1 MGSGTPHRPGGPVSD
16 LSDPAMNAIS
26 VLPKDAIPSI
36 DDPTFGEGHFADPD
50 DEVLTVEPEDGS
62 PARAY
67 PIRILHYH
75 EVVNDTVPTADG
87 GEDAIAV
94 TWCPICGSGV
104 VYDASVDDRRL
115 IFGVSGKLIDDDLVL
130 YDRETDSEWK
140 QSTGECLAGDR
151 LGERLRVRPG
161 PMTTYATF
169 REAHPDGVVLQPA
182 SGGSAAASG
191 YDPSGYE
198 GYEER
203 DAFGL
208 GGMRGEGPEREWNRN
223 DLDPK
228 TVVLG
233 VTPADGGALGLPLP
247 VVEAAGGVV
256 EATVG
261 ETEVVVLATGDGLH
275 AFEHPG
281 FGLRIEDGTV
291 RGDGATWT
299 PATGESVDGRRLRR
313 VPTRRLYSFAWQDH
327 HGPDAFYSG

>member
-1 MGSGTPHRPGGPVSD
+1 MSDSGESAINV
-16 LSDPAMNAIS
+16 IS

-36 DDPTFGEGHFADPD
+36 DDPTFGDEYFGNPD
-50 DEVLTVEPEDGS
+50 DEVLIVEPEDGS

-67 PIRILHYH
+67 PIRILNYH
-75 EVVNDTVPTADG
+75 EVVNDTVPVADG
-87 GEDAIAV
+87 DADSIAV

-104 VYDASVDDRRL
+104 VYEATVDDRRL
-115 IFGVSGKLIDDDLVL
+115 TFGVSGKLADDDLVL

-140 QSTGECLAGDR
+140 QSTGECIAGELA
-151 LGERLRVRPG
+151 GERLHVRSG
-161 PMTTYATF
+161 PMTTYAAF
-169 REAHPDGVVLQPA
+169 HEAYPDGIVLQPA

-191 YDPSGYE
+191 YDPSGYDA
-198 GYEER
+198 YEER
-203 DAFGL
+203 EAFGL
-208 GGMRGEGPEREWNRN
+208 RGMRGEGPEREWDRD

-228 TVVLG
+228 TVVLS
-233 VTPADGGALGLPLP
+233 VTPADGGALGFPLP

-261 ETEVVVLATGDGLH
+261 ETDVVVLATDDGLH

-281 FGLRIEDGTV
+281 FALRIEDGTV

-299 PATGESVDGRRLRR
+299 PATGESIDGRRLRR
-313 VPTRRLYSFAWQDH
+313 VPTRRLYSFAWQDD

>member
-1 MGSGTPHRPGGPVSD
+1 V
-16 LSDPAMNAIS
+16 NVIS

-36 DDPTFGEGHFADPD
+36 DDPTFGEEYFGDPE
-50 DEVLTVEPEDGS
+50 DEVLVVEPADDAS

-67 PIRILHYH
+67 PIRILNYH
-75 EVVNDTVPTADG
+75 EVVNHTVAAAAEASDP
-87 GEDAIAV
+87 IAV

-104 VYDASVDDRRL
+104 VYDATVNGRRL
-115 IFGVSGKLIDDDLVL
+115 TFGVSGKLADDDLVL

-140 QSTGECLAGDR
+140 QSTGECIAGKLA
-151 LGERLRVRPG
+151 GERLRVRPG
-161 PMTTYATF
+161 PMTTYAAF
-169 REAHPDGVVLQPA
+169 REAYPGGIVLQPA
-182 SGGSAAASG
+182 SEGSGAASG
-191 YDPSGYE
+191 YDPSGYDA
-198 GYEER
+198 YEER

-208 GGMRGEGPEREWNRN
+208 RGMRGEGPEREWDRD

-233 VTPADGGALGLPLP
+233 VTPADGGALGFLLP
-247 VVEAAGGVV
+247 VVEAVGGVV

-261 ETEVVVLATGDGLH
+261 ETDVVVLATDDGLH

-299 PATGESVDGRRLRR
+299 PATGESADGRRLRR
-313 VPTRRLYSFAWQDH
+313 VPTRRLYAFAWQED
-327 HGPDAFYSG
+327 HGPDAFYFS